1 MKGNIFV
8 THNPNEPH
16 VKWRREHGLPEG
28 YRTNKEVK
36 EIAGSVEKILGAKQN
51 P

>member
-1 MKGNIFV
+1 
-8 THNPNEPH
+8 

-36 EIAGSVEKILGAKQN
+36 EIAELVRKILGVKQN